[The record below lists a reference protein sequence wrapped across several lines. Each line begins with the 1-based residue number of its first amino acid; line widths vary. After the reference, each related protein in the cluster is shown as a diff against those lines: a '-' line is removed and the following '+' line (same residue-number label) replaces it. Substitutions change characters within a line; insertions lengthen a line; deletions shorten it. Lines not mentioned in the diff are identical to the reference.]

1 MSVLFLLE
9 RQRLYRNEKEDVV
22 DKVILLSV
30 YYFLLKDK
38 GCTENDEEDSDD
50 KVILL

>member
-9 RQRLYRNEKEDVV
+9 RQRLYRNDEDLV

-30 YYFLLKDK
+30 YYFFLKDK